1 MRVSLSSGSIE
12 AACSKCAFTNN
23 VLQFL
28 VVADG
33 FSGAEDP
40 ICAACLSEGTTATV
54 PMESLAVGPTPRRKG
69 LRKAKKASLRQ
80 ELDIDEEFGTK
91 RQPGSGNQPGAKG
104 DNRRK
109 GSLRLEAKHTEAQ
122 SFSLKLE
129 ELHKISGEA
138 SNGEMAGL
146 VIDYL
151 QPGTKKLIDRF
162 VVIHSEDFKELNQL
176 REEHGSSQHRRPKR
190 PA

>member
-1 MRVSLSSGSIE
+1 
-12 AACSKCAFTNN
+12 
-23 VLQFL
+23 
-28 VVADG
+28 
-33 FSGAEDP
+33 
-40 ICAACLSEGTTATV
+40 
-54 PMESLAVGPTPRRKG
+54 MESLAVGPTPRRKG

-162 VVIHSEDFKELNQL
+162 VVIHSEDFKELSQL
-176 REEHGSSQHRRPKR
+176 REEHGSSQHQ
-190 PA
+190 